1 MNAQPIHV
9 CRTSLDV
16 ERCCSALKR
25 LPIPPQGIDVY
36 VRRHKVKRSNP
47 QNARLWWLHGLMAA
61 HLNERLPQLIEAQM
75 ISPLFTRFTPEAV
88 HEGIFK
94 PRYCGTNPDGSV
106 RSSARM
112 SKLDFM
118 TAMERYEADMVTDG
132 VEIPE
137 PPEWLEDAA

>member
-1 MNAQPIHV
+1 MKQVVHV
-9 CRTSLDV
+9 CRTALDM
-16 ERCCSALKR
+16 ERCCLALKDML
-25 LPIPPQGIDVY
+25 LPREGVDVF

-61 HLNERLPQLIEAQM
+61 HLNARLPDLVASGLL
-75 ISPLFTRFTPEAV
+75 SPLFLRFTPESV

-94 PRYCGTNPDGSV
+94 PRYCGTNPDGSA
-106 RSSARM
+106 RSSARL

-118 TAMERYEADMVTDG
+118 AALERYQADMTNDG